1 MYYSVVCLE
10 QRNRRQSVAPLS
22 YIGIHRVICREKTFG
37 FLEALVLFRTLR
49 KDYIMLTTRSDYHN
63 VCKQFGLSSNLEPQI
78 LGVLAS
84 SGFSYNDITSTL
96 WT

>member
-22 YIGIHRVICREKTFG
+22 YIGIHRDLTRKTSV
-37 FLEALVLFRTLR
+37 FLEALVLYRILKKGF
-49 KDYIMLTTRSDYHN
+49 IMLTTRSDYHN